1 MKTGKSAVYLEE
13 KASSSGGLSDVGRG
27 VPPSPLTHFYQGRH
41 WVLANNLGEEKKSAV
56 S

>member
-13 KASSSGGLSDVGRG
+13 EASSSGGLSDVGRG

-41 WVLANNLGEEKKSAV
+41 WVLSNNLGEEKKNAV